1 MTHPRPRR
9 RRSRRPE
16 LPGLLT
22 GGSILAALGLFLGLQ
37 NAFQLEQ
44 RHQQCQEVVQPKAV
58 LSRRQLAQ
66 LLTIPE
72 RDLKEKVRAVVKEPY
87 CRLPALQVRSGIVAE
102 REAYPL
108 EFDPKTW
115 IVVLYEEN
123 EYAGYQFSFR

>member
-1 MTHPRPRR
+1 MPHSRPRR

-16 LPGLLT
+16 RPRLLA
-22 GGSILAALGLFLGLQ
+22 GGSILAAVGLFWGLQ
-37 NAFQLEQ
+37 SALQLEQ
-44 RHQQCQEVVQPKAV
+44 RQPQCQAVVQPKAV

-72 RDLKEKVRAVVKEPY
+72 QDLREKVRAVVKEPY
-87 CRLPALQVRSGIVAE
+87 CRLPALQVRAGVVAE

-115 IVVLYEEN
+115 IVILYEEN